1 MQSVKY
7 KFNSYNLTCT
17 PDWILSFLNCS
28 SDKERLH
35 TTDLSCTLPCFPVD
49 RDVFSLSSCSLRV
62 EGIEVVIFFLSS
74 VEDKGG
80 EFSLSGPD
88 CVMSSSLMAQH
99 FSSFSGHSLTYAI

>member
-1 MQSVKY
+1 
-7 KFNSYNLTCT
+7 
-17 PDWILSFLNCS
+17 
-28 SDKERLH
+28 
-35 TTDLSCTLPCFPVD
+35 
-49 RDVFSLSSCSLRV
+49 
-62 EGIEVVIFFLSS
+62 VIFFLSS